1 MPDKEALTWMTHIR
15 EFVFGM
21 QDGVISTVGFLSG
34 LQIAMEN
41 KKVLMVAGLA
51 QVLTGGFSMAIG
63 AYLST
68 KAEREVFEGVRK
80 EEDSK
85 RREEPYVAQEELLQ
99 AFQEDGLSR
108 EDGYRIVSILSRN
121 RSAFRKT
128 FYEKVLGISSAEY
141 SQPLHAALVMFAAF
155 MIGGFFPLSPYF
167 FLQGKHALVASVIFS
182 CVALFGTGYFK
193 GVVVKKS
200 PMRSGFE
207 FFLIAL
213 FSAFFGYLVGFLLGI
228 PI

>member
-1 MPDKEALTWMTHIR
+1 MPAKEALSWMTRIR

-41 KKVLMVAGLA
+41 RKVLIVAGLA

-68 KAEREVFEGVRK
+68 KAEREVFEGFRR
-80 EEDSK
+80 EEDTK
-85 RREEPYVAQEELLQ
+85 RQEEPYVAQEELLE

-108 EDGYRIVSILSRN
+108 EDGYRIVSILGKN

-128 FYEKVLGISSAEY
+128 FYEKVLGIGSTEY
-141 SQPLHAALVMFAAF
+141 YQPLQAAFVMFAAF
-155 MIGGFFPLSPYF
+155 MIGGLFPLTPY
-167 FLQGKHALVASVIFS
+167 LMLEGRQALIWSVVLS
-182 CVALFGTGYFK
+182 CVALFATGYFK
-193 GVVVKKS
+193 GIVVKKS
-200 PMRSGFE
+200 PVRSGFE

-213 FSAFFGYLVGFLLGI
+213 FSALFGYLVGFMLGI